1 MPTVI
6 SWTRP
11 GRHVPRLRVSQNLLQ
26 KPRWAK
32 TPLLLPWRQTCLAL
46 HLPQVPDL
54 HQSSPEQQEE
64 MMFRCSWYSED
75 LCAVLKGDFWRAGF
89 VYCRSIVCVCV
100 CVRVM
105 RRVCV
110 SPCCSCPLRGHLLM
124 CWEQICEVIKGFRV
138 LYSPPQCCLVSSDLP
153 CVSTWHTHTYT
164 HTHVLLFLLLCTWSI
179 TSDCWW
185 YIESVCLL
193 NYVS

>member
-11 GRHVPRLRVSQNLLQ
+11 RRHVPRLRVSQNLLQ

-75 LCAVLKGDFWRAGF
+75 LCAVLKGDFWRGGF
-89 VYCRSIVCVCV
+89 VYCRSIVCVCARWDV
-100 CVRVM
+100 CVC
-105 RRVCV
+105 VCV
-110 SPCCSCPLRGHLLM
+110 WVPAARALWEDI
-124 CWEQICEVIKGFRV
+124 CWCAESRSVRWLKALESYI
-138 LYSPPQCCLVSSDLP
+138 PPHSAA
-153 CVSTWHTHTYT
+153 
-164 HTHVLLFLLLCTWSI
+164 
-179 TSDCWW
+179 
-185 YIESVCLL
+185 
-193 NYVS
+193 